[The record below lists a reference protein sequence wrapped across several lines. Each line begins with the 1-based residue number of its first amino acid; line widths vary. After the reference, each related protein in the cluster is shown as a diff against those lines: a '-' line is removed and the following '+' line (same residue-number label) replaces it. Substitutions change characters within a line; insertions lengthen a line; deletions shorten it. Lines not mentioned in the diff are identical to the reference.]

1 MRKFMQDDGVIRQ
14 VEIHEERVSFTRLW
28 ARAMDGS
35 FNVPV
40 QESQLFDSME
50 EAVKAI
56 ARKKKEVND

>member
-1 MRKFMQDDGVIRQ
+1 
-14 VEIHEERVSFTRLW
+14 
-28 ARAMDGS
+28 MDGS